1 MRWRPIIPDVALT
14 IVVWTLLLWLLRT
27 QRARMGDAPSP
38 RAMRGYRVRTA
49 ATIAAAVG
57 FTWFAA
63 WLITDATGPHWL
75 HSLSLL
81 ATAVF
86 LATGAILA
94 GYAGWIGGP

>member
-38 RAMRGYRVRTA
+38 RAMRGYRMRTA
-49 ATIAAAVG
+49 STIAAAVG

-75 HSLSLL
+75 HSLSLQ

>member
-1 MRWRPIIPDVALT
+1 MRWRPIIPDAALT
-14 IVVWTLLLWLLRT
+14 FVVWTLLLWLLRT

-38 RAMRGYRVRTA
+38 RAMRGYRMRTA
-49 ATIAAAVG
+49 STIAAAVG

-75 HSLSLL
+75 HSLSLP

>member
-38 RAMRGYRVRTA
+38 RAMRGHRVRTA

-57 FTWFAA
+57 FTWFST
-63 WLITDATGPHWL
+63 WLMTDTTGPHWL
-75 HSLSLL
+75 HSLSLPASL
-81 ATAVF
+81 LFIAI
-86 LATGAILA
+86 GAIAA